1 MRDKEKHR
9 QEIRSYRDLVVWQRA
24 MELVVA
30 VYQLTRTFPSEEMF
44 GLTSQLRRTAV
55 SIPSNI
61 AEGYGRTST
70 GEYKQFLGHARG
82 ALWELETQVLIAKQL
97 NYLNGSEV
105 QRLLDLAAET
115 GRTLHGLLS
124 SLKR

>member
-1 MRDKEKHR
+1 MRDKDK
-9 QEIRSYRDLVVWQRA
+9 QKIRSYRDLVAWQKA
-24 MELVVA
+24 MLLVTE
-30 VYQLTRTFPSEEMF
+30 VYKITKAFPAKEMF
-44 GLTSQLRRTAV
+44 GLTGQLRRTAV

-70 GEYKQFLGHARG
+70 GEYRQFLGHARG
-82 ALWELETQVLIAKQL
+82 ALWELETQILISRDL
-97 NYLNGSEV
+97 GYLNDPEME
-105 QRLLDLAAET
+105 RLLDLATEI